1 MPEPQTAL
9 IDHTAPCRLHD
20 SLQKQNLI
28 NIHEERLTIMIQIAE
43 RLKCTINPD
52 SIGLKKNMVLGTDL
66 PVHKARQELEPGSLA
81 MEPGSMANCE

>member
-52 SIGLKKNMVLGTDL
+52 SIGLKKKNGTGDR
-66 PVHKARQELEPGSLA
+66 PARAQSKTRAGTRKSSDGAWINGKL
-81 MEPGSMANCE
+81 